1 MPYKVDIATEVHYN
15 VMISSILSKRFETGT
30 SVSISDELVVQNSAK
45 IY

>member
-15 VMISSILSKRFETGT
+15 VMILSILSKRLETGT
-30 SVSISDELVVQNSAK
+30 SVSISNEPVVQISAK